1 MKIAHKKPYSKL
13 NILHE
18 NHWVSEDFK
27 QRITAKD
34 WKLLLLNNDD
44 KITFEGLV
52 RRLKAK
58 RLGYGVVEVSKVTK
72 GGILK

>member
-1 MKIAHKKPYSKL
+1 MTHKKPYSKS

-18 NHWVSEDFK
+18 NHWVKESFT
-27 QRITAKD
+27 QRITAKN

-44 KITFEGLV
+44 NIIFEGLV
-52 RRLKAK
+52 RCLKAK
-58 RLGYGVVEVSKVTK
+58 RLGYGVVEVSKVKK

>member
-1 MKIAHKKPYSKL
+1 MAHKKPYSKSD
-13 NILHE
+13 ILHE
-18 NHWVSEDFK
+18 NHWVRESFT

-44 KITFEGLV
+44 NITFEGLV

-58 RLGYGVVEVSKVTK
+58 RLGYGVVEISKVEK